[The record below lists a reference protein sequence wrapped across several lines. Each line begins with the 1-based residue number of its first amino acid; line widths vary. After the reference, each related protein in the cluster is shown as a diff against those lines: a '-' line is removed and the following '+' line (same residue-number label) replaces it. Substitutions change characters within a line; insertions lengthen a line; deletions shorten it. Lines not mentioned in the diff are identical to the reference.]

1 MNFKESTIIVFDGF
15 KQRLLLNTNLECIL
29 IIKLLSNTNR
39 KYNWKKVTLVSHRVC
54 NWCNQNSNYAI

>member
-29 IIKLLSNTNR
+29 IIKLN
-39 KYNWKKVTLVSHRVC
+39 
-54 NWCNQNSNYAI
+54 A